1 MMVRRVLLGV
11 MAVGL
16 AAALFVVAQR
26 SARLSAGPGVE
37 LALSLQAA
45 RESSVTQAEPFDE
58 ILAVYREAGV
68 TSLLIGGTTLQE
80 LMDFGG
86 TGYPADYRVWV
97 WVAPGAL
104 TDQSVVAVRE
114 NPALA
119 EWLQARL
126 AARLGRDRVTVV
138 PAEPGLV
145 YIAVQGPTLDQLK
158 RLDLGLHPADLAL
171 ADRLGW
177 RPALHLS
184 EPAGLPPAVAPEL
197 LLEGL
202 PPGAPVLLTG
212 AGLPASGASAMA
224 ALLAQGNHPLLLDHA
239 QPPFSEGMPPG
250 VGAVSAETGH
260 RAIKL
265 FRVTFHHAVA
275 DVVTAVKERQMRY
288 LLVQPFHLSGDLK
301 ADLARQGAQWA
312 EVGVRLRE
320 AGLTLGAA
328 EPVRGFAPPP
338 WARFLAG
345 AAVGAG
351 AGLLLGGWGGLAV
364 ALMLVGLGG
373 VAGLAPVLVPGG
385 ALAALGPAP
394 LEILVLQLLG
404 LACAAVVPA
413 AGAVVASSR
422 TRLAERLAWVAG
434 AGFAAG
440 LLLTA
445 LLGDVRFMLELALF
459 RGIKVALVAPAV
471 LLVASLVWN
480 ERQTLLGALRQPLR
494 AWHIGVAA
502 VGLLALALMLARSG
516 QESSLLLVSEWEL
529 RLRHL
534 LEQVLVARPRFKEFL
549 VGWPLIVLAHL
560 ALAANRRALGLVL
573 LSAGMMAPASLVNS
587 FAHLHTPVW
596 LSALRSLHGLWL
608 GVLLGGALAWLWW
621 RRGGARHAA

>member
-45 RESSVTQAEPFDE
+45 RESSVTQAEPFDQ
-58 ILAVYREAGV
+58 ILSVYREAGV

-80 LMDFGG
+80 LMEFGG
-86 TGYPADYRVWV
+86 TGYPADYPVWV
-97 WVAPGAL
+97 SVAPGAL
-104 TDQSVVAVRE
+104 TDQSVVAVRA

-119 EWLQARL
+119 GWLQARL

-145 YIAVQGPTLDQLK
+145 YIAVQGPTLDELK
-158 RLDLGLHPADLAL
+158 RLDLGLHPADLAM
-171 ADRLGW
+171 AERLGW

-184 EPAGLPPAVAPEL
+184 EPAGLPAAVAPEL

-202 PPGAPVLLTG
+202 PPGTPVLLTG
-212 AGLPASGASAMA
+212 AGLPAGEVSATA
-224 ALLAQGNHPLLLDHA
+224 ALLAQGGHPLLLDHA
-239 QPPFSEGMPPG
+239 RPPFSEGMPTG
-250 VGAVSAETGH
+250 IDAVSAAVGH

-265 FRVTFHHAVA
+265 FRVTFHHAVG

-288 LLVQPFHLSGDLK
+288 VLLQPFHLSGDLK
-301 ADLARQGAQWA
+301 ADLARQGEQWA
-312 EVGVRLRE
+312 EVARELRS
-320 AGLTLGAA
+320 AGLALGTA
-328 EPVRGFAPPP
+328 ESVGAYVPPV

-351 AGLLLGGWGGLAV
+351 AALLLGGWGGLTA
-364 ALMLVGLGG
+364 ALVLVGLSGA
-373 VAGLAPVLVPGG
+373 AGLAPVWAPGG
-385 ALAALGPAP
+385 AFVQGARLDL
-394 LEILVLQLLG
+394 LLLQLFG
-404 LACAAVVPA
+404 LACAAIVPA
-413 AGAVVASSR
+413 AGAVVASGQ
-422 TRLAERLAWVAG
+422 TGLAARLAWVAG
-434 AGFAAG
+434 AGFGAG

-459 RGIKVALVAPAV
+459 RGTKVALVAPAI
-471 LLVASLVWN
+471 LLVASLAWH
-480 ERQTLLGALRQPLR
+480 ERQTLLGALRQPVRL
-494 AWHIGVAA
+494 WHLGVGA

-516 QESSLLLVSEWEL
+516 QESNLLLVSGLEL
-529 RLRHL
+529 KVRYL

-549 VGWPLIVLAHL
+549 IGWPLIVLAHV
-560 ALAANRRALGLVL
+560 ALVANRRALGLL
-573 LSAGMMAPASLVNS
+573 LLAAGMMAPASLVNS

-596 LSALRSLHGLWL
+596 LSALRSVHGLWL
-608 GVLLGGALAWLWW
+608 GVLLGGTLAWLWR